1 MAYEDPDK
9 FISDSTLFF
18 LPGAMILW
26 LLIFMI
32 VTLSYS
38 VNSPPKIMPRAVNLG
53 LVGVAS
59 VFMGLWLLGLMVCY
73 CRGTFLKGRSG
84 RDVAPK
90 APGWGEDM
98 EKRMCKLEEQT
109 KPPTPLPGQ
118 AQRAHQNAQIKQRDE
133 RLLSQS
139 QPFQE
144 RPMQQPTHPQSFQPL
159 YSQGI
164 PTQPQ
169 PLGQQQPLP
178 QQQPHPYPVQPEPVR
193 HYKAFQ
199 PQAQQQTQQQAYQDG
214 VRRHQSRPMPD
225 GPRDMPPSQHRSR
238 NRQPSPGR
246 ANRYPPLTSGY
257 NSSIQNTP
265 ITMYHPPRSS
275 SQPSRV
281 RSTVQEVS
289 ESPGSPPRGRVSRRQ
304 GSDNLRRSRSSP
316 PPGEALQS
324 GRHWEPAQDH
334 HRPFAQNDASLL
346 ASPDSATR
354 IAMTV
359 SCFHLG

>member
-90 APGWGEDM
+90 PPGWGEDM
-98 EKRMCKLEEQT
+98 EKRMCQLEKQT

-118 AQRAHQNAQIKQRDE
+118 AQRNHQEEQIRQRDE
-133 RLLSQS
+133 RVSNRSILREFQHNHNLLANTS
-139 QPFQE
+139 PFHNNNNLIHIQYNQNLCVNT
-144 RPMQQPTHPQSFQPL
+144 RPSNHKLS
-159 YSQGI
+159 
-164 PTQPQ
+164 
-169 PLGQQQPLP
+169 
-178 QQQPHPYPVQPEPVR
+178 
-193 HYKAFQ
+193 
-199 PQAQQQTQQQAYQDG
+199 
-214 VRRHQSRPMPD
+214 SRTNNKPIKTV
-225 GPRDMPPSQHRSR
+225 SR

-246 ANRYPPLTSGY
+246 SNRYPPLTSGY
-257 NSSIQNTP
+257 NSSVQNTP

-275 SQPSRV
+275 SQPPRV

-289 ESPGSPPRGRVSRRQ
+289 ESPGSPPRGRNGLDGQ
-304 GSDNLRRSRSSP
+304 T
-316 PPGEALQS
+316 A
-324 GRHWEPAQDH
+324 
-334 HRPFAQNDASLL
+334 
-346 ASPDSATR
+346 
-354 IAMTV
+354 
-359 SCFHLG
+359 

>member
-98 EKRMCKLEEQT
+98 EKRMCQLEKQT

-118 AQRAHQNAQIKQRDE
+118 AQRDHQNAQIEQRNE
-133 RLLSQS
+133 RVSNRFILREFQHNHNLLANTS
-139 QPFQE
+139 PFHNNNNNNLIHIQ
-144 RPMQQPTHPQSFQPL
+144 
-159 YSQGI
+159 YSQNLCVNTRPSNHKLSSRTNNKPI
-164 PTQPQ
+164 KTV
-169 PLGQQQPLP
+169 
-178 QQQPHPYPVQPEPVR
+178 YD
-193 HYKAFQ
+193 AIN
-199 PQAQQQTQQQAYQDG
+199 QDPCLTDRG
-214 VRRHQSRPMPD
+214 KCPRPNTD
-225 GPRDMPPSQHRSR
+225 LAT
-238 NRQPSPGR
+238 
-246 ANRYPPLTSGY
+246 ANRLPAVQTDTHL
-257 NSSIQNTP
+257 
-265 ITMYHPPRSS
+265 
-275 SQPSRV
+275 SRAV
-281 RSTVQEVS
+281 TTL
-289 ESPGSPPRGRVSRRQ
+289 VSRTPR
-304 GSDNLRRSRSSP
+304 LRCTILLAHQASLR
-316 PPGEALQS
+316 GS
-324 GRHWEPAQDH
+324 GRPCKKFQKA
-334 HRPFAQNDASLL
+334 L
-346 ASPDSATR
+346 AR
-354 IAMTV
+354 RREEE
-359 SCFHLG
+359 

>member
-98 EKRMCKLEEQT
+98 EKRMCQLEKQT

-118 AQRAHQNAQIKQRDE
+118 AQRDHQNAQIEQRNE
-133 RLLSQS
+133 RLLSQP
-139 QPFQE
+139 QPFQGQ
-144 RPMQQPTHPQSFQPL
+144 PMPQPVHPQNVQPFYPQQPPTQQPL
-159 YSQGI
+159 A
-164 PTQPQ
+164 
-169 PLGQQQPLP
+169 QQQPY
-178 QQQPHPYPVQPEPVR
+178 PHPPQPEPIHRYHAYRPNV
-193 HYKAFQ
+193 
-199 PQAQQQTQQQAYQDG
+199 QQQIQQQAHQDSISQPPT
-214 VRRHQSRPMPD
+214 VSRPFKPI
-225 GPRDMPPSQHRSR
+225 PTSNERLQFQYPEH
-238 NRQPSPGR
+238 PG
-246 ANRYPPLTSGY
+246 YDV
-257 NSSIQNTP
+257 
-265 ITMYHPPRSS
+265 SS
-275 SQPSRV
+275 SSLIKPASEGPVDCTGSLREPWLADE
-281 RSTVQEVS
+281 RKS
-289 ESPGSPPRGRVSRRQ
+289 ESPTGFRQFETESQFASSWRGFAEWKTLGPCPGSNQ
-304 GSDNLRRSRSSP
+304 AICT
-316 PPGEALQS
+316 E
-324 GRHWEPAQDH
+324 
-334 HRPFAQNDASLL
+334 
-346 ASPDSATR
+346 
-354 IAMTV
+354 
-359 SCFHLG
+359 